1 MQCRMIRIMR
11 LMKTTVTFL
20 MKDRKARLTAP
31 YRHTNSSVIQTS
43 YFYIDGP
50 EDDLSDASGNYQDV
64 SDEPDEPEG
73 SEGPVSDDEDAPGSE
88 EGSEG
93 PSEGPS
99 EEGDSDDAPGS
110 DDDDEGPEDDD
121 GNHVC
126 HCSECVRES

>member
-1 MQCRMIRIMR
+1 MSDDPDDVPEEEDGDFPDEGSEG
-11 LMKTTVTFL
+11 KTYAT
-20 MKDRKARLTAP
+20 

-64 SDEPDEPEG
+64 SDEPEGSEG

-110 DDDDEGPEDDD
+110 DDDDEGPEGDD

-126 HCSECVRES
+126 HCSECVREC